1 MNQSA
6 ITCKKFNLA
15 CRAFI
20 LQREINISSLRRRNV
35 KNKSYLVIEMKFS
48 FKWLHTPRGG
58 PTDKKNEFLR
68 ENFSRKTLRLFHD
81 SVHALNVV
89 KKKKFRVV
97 QFSDKP
103 RFHLASDP
111 IMCLKLFKGRENLL
125 IDLGNLDIAPVHQRD
140 HFSFCER
147 DSIGTFNKYLGGIPH
162 LLVSNTGVL
171 LQQKRALKHRRN
183 LT

>member
-6 ITCKKFNLA
+6 ITSKKFNLA

-58 PTDKKNEFLR
+58 PTDKKKWISSWKSFQ
-68 ENFSRKTLRLFHD
+68 ENLTAFPRLGPYFERC
-81 SVHALNVV
+81 

-125 IDLGNLDIAPVHQRD
+125 IDLGYLDIAPVHQRD

-171 LQQKRALKHRRN
+171 SQQKGELKHRRN